1 MVSHSKLKSILLDK
15 DWAAKWGYTC
25 YSGDRKP
32 FYLSSK
38 CVYRPDV
45 VWISKRGVRY
55 VVEIPMTE
63 DVRAVVGEFFL
74 AYRME
79 ASHFDV
85 MLNEGAKAV
94 KLKYYLREAWKTLL
108 QLTKSEDNI
117 SNSPMWEPNVI
128 GIPRRLGNDKK
139 RIQNFLDVAWSD

>member
-15 DWAAKWGYTC
+15 EWAAKCGYTC

-38 CVYRPDV
+38 CNYRPDV
-45 VWISKRGVRY
+45 VWVSKRGIRY

-63 DVRAVVGEFFL
+63 DARAVVGEFFL

-79 ASHFDV
+79 ASHFDI
-85 MLNEGAKAV
+85 MLNEGTKAV
-94 KLKYYLREAWKTLL
+94 KLKSYLHEAWRTLL
-108 QLTKSEDNI
+108 QLTESEDNI
-117 SNSPMWEPNVI
+117 SNSPMWEPHVVT
-128 GIPRRLGNDKK
+128 IPRRLRNDTK
-139 RIQNFLDVAWSD
+139 RIQKYLEVAWTD